1 MSSILLNGQFL
12 LIAATNLCLFLV
24 VATWSFLPVVI
35 VELGGN
41 SADVGL
47 VMGSIGVTSLGC
59 LPLLAPLIDRYG
71 RKMFIV
77 GGILLMG
84 LTNAGFLLFHTYSPL
99 MIIVRLVQGIAF
111 AACFNGCATAIVDL
125 IPPENR
131 AQGIGLFGVSGSMAV
146 AIGPYVGE
154 IFLLKWGYSAY
165 FLLLVGFGLV
175 GFLMALMVTEPD
187 RKISHERLQ
196 GFFPT
201 AFQNGNLSMMV
212 TAGIFGSGFA
222 AMNMF
227 FPLFAKSLGFQAGL
241 FFVCYGCSLLMVRI
255 LLGQLADRI
264 NRDRLILACLV
275 GFGVLLVSTSRM
287 DSIVQTVFLGGLFG
301 VLQGLSYPAM
311 MARMVDRADDNNRGI
326 VVALFT
332 GSFGVGISVSM
343 LAWGVIADAK
353 GLSFMFLVGGLVMF
367 ACAVVAGLQ
376 AAAGRENSLPAPIV
390 LKSKRDETPLR

>member
-1 MSSILLNGQFL
+1 MSAILFNCQFL
-12 LIAATNLCLFLV
+12 LIAATNFCLFLV

-41 SADVGL
+41 NADVGL
-47 VMGSIGVTSLGC
+47 VMASFGITSLGS
-59 LPLLAPLIDRYG
+59 LPFLAPLIDRYG
-71 RKMFIV
+71 RKIFIV

-84 LTNAGFLLFHTYSPL
+84 LTNGGFLLFHTYSPL
-99 MIIVRLVQGIAF
+99 MILVRLLQGVAF
-111 AACFNGCATAIVDL
+111 AACFNGCVTAIVDI
-125 IPPENR
+125 IPPDHR

-146 AIGPYVGE
+146 AIGPYIGE
-154 IFLLKWGYSAY
+154 MFLLKWGCSAY
-165 FLLLVGFGLV
+165 FLLLVGFGLL
-175 GFLMALMVTEPD
+175 GFVMALMVTEPE

-222 AMNMF
+222 AMNFF

-241 FFVCYGCSLLMVRI
+241 FFICYGCSLLLVRI
-255 LLGQLADRI
+255 TLGQLADRI
-264 NRDRLILACLV
+264 NRDRLILACLI
-275 GFGVLLVSTSRM
+275 GFGVLLLSTSRM

-311 MARMVDRADDNNRGI
+311 MARMVDRADDHNRGV

-332 GSFGVGISVSM
+332 GSFGAGISVSM
-343 LAWGVIADAK
+343 LAWGIIADAN

-367 ACAVVAGLQ
+367 ACALVA
-376 AAAGRENSLPAPIV
+376 AWPVAAGRQSPLPAPII

>member
-1 MSSILLNGQFL
+1 MSGILLNGQFL

-35 VELGGN
+35 VEWGGN
-41 SADVGL
+41 TTDVGL

-59 LPLLAPLIDRYG
+59 LPFLAPLIDRYG
-71 RKMFIV
+71 RKIFIV

-84 LTNAGFLLFHTYSPL
+84 ITNGGFLLFHSYSPL
-99 MIIVRLVQGIAF
+99 LIVVRLLQGIAF
-111 AACFNGCATAIVDL
+111 AACFNGCATAVVDL
-125 IPPENR
+125 IPPEHR
-131 AQGIGLFGVSGSMAV
+131 AQGIGFFGVSGSLAV
-146 AIGPYVGE
+146 TIGPYIGE
-154 IFLLKWGYSAY
+154 MFLLKWGYNAY
-165 FLLLVGFGLV
+165 FLLLVGFGLL
-175 GFLMALMVTEPD
+175 GFVMALMITEPD

-201 AFQNGNLSMMV
+201 AFQRGNLSMMV

-222 AMNMF
+222 AMNNF
-227 FPLFAKSLGFQAGL
+227 FPLFAQSFGFQAGL
-241 FFVCYGCSLLMVRI
+241 FFICYGSSLLLVRI
-255 LLGQLADRI
+255 LLGQMADRI
-264 NRDRLILACLV
+264 NRDKLILACLL

-287 DSIVQTVFLGGLFG
+287 DAIVQTVFLGGLFG

-311 MARMVDRADDNNRGI
+311 MARMVDRADDTNRGV

-332 GSFGVGISVSM
+332 GSFGVGINVSM

-367 ACAVVAGLQ
+367 VCAAISLWPVVAGR
-376 AAAGRENSLPAPIV
+376 GNPLPAPII
-390 LKSKRDETPLR
+390 LESKRDETPLR

>member
-1 MSSILLNGQFL
+1 MSGILFNGQFL

-35 VELGGN
+35 VEWGGN

-59 LPLLAPLIDRYG
+59 LPFLAPLIDRYG

-99 MIIVRLVQGIAF
+99 MIVVRLLQGIAF

-125 IPPENR
+125 IPPDHR
-131 AQGIGLFGVSGSMAV
+131 VQGIGLFGVSGSAAV

-165 FLLLVGFGLV
+165 FLLLVGFGLL
-175 GFLMALMVTEPD
+175 GFIMALMITEPD

-201 AFQNGNLSMMV
+201 AFKKGNLAMMV

-222 AMNMF
+222 AMNTF

-241 FFVCYGCSLLMVRI
+241 FFIVYGCSLLIVRI
-255 LLGQLADRI
+255 VLGQLVDRI
-264 NRDRLILACLV
+264 NRDKLIFACLV

-287 DSIVQTVFLGGLFG
+287 DTLVQTVFLGGLFG

-311 MARMVDRADDNNRGI
+311 MARMVDRADDHNRGV

-343 LAWGVIADAK
+343 VAWGLIADAN
-353 GLSFMFLVGGLVMF
+353 GIPFMFLVGGLVMF
-367 ACAVVAGLQ
+367 ACAVVSAWPF
-376 AAAGRENSLPAPIV
+376 AAGRESPLPAPVI
-390 LKSKRDETPLR
+390 LESKRDGTPLR